1 MQDEFLV
8 AAAVAYVRYSSPAQS
23 AISIEAQIAE
33 IQKYCEVKGIRV
45 IKVYSEPK
53 QSARTEDRNIWQEM
67 MQDLREKKLP
77 VRYIVVHSVDR
88 WARDLADAAWYKKQL
103 EKLGYTLLSAKED
116 ISDNLIFAMY
126 AAIAEKYSERLSEE
140 IRTKNR
146 YVAKHAYF
154 LGGVPPFGFKLKE
167 IIDNE
172 GKKRKVYQVEQE
184 EAEIVRLIFQK
195 AANRE
200 SLTSIADWLNRSGIK
215 TQRGGC
221 WGKNTIYELL
231 RNERYKGTFVYGKG
245 SKRNYHADRPDAIRM
260 ENAIPAIVKSELWE
274 SVNSNRYKRRES
286 QYNYMLRGIAYCW
299 CGSPLV
305 GGKVGKEP
313 AYRCSNA
320 KNYHL
325 KGHIQIMASIL
336 EGRTWDALKATWLDR
351 DEKEIFDRMKERE
364 ILESVRDERTSEIVS
379 RIAEIDTKVN
389 NAVTSILEGSILN
402 TELSTEIANLKATR
416 ELLTE
421 ELRSMK
427 NESVHGIS
435 TEEFQKL
442 WREFRQLDKS
452 AVVQAM
458 ISSIRVS
465 KSKYIDITWRYPL

>member
-1 MQDEFLV
+1 M
-8 AAAVAYVRYSSPAQS
+8 ASAVAYVRYSSAAQS

-33 IQKYCEVKGIRV
+33 IQKYCEAKGIRV

-53 QSARTEDRNIWQEM
+53 QSARTEDRDIWQEM

-77 VRYIVVHSVDR
+77 VKYIVVHSVDR

-167 IIDNE
+167 ITDNE
-172 GKKRKVYQVEQE
+172 GKKRKVYQVEPK
-184 EAEIVRLIFQK
+184 EAEIVKSIFQK
-195 AANRE
+195 AANSE

-215 TQRGGC
+215 TKRRGQ

-231 RNERYKGTFVYGKG
+231 RNERYKGTYIYGKG
-245 SKRNYHADRPDAIRM
+245 TKHNYHADRPDAIRM
-260 ENAIPAIVKSELWE
+260 ENAIPTIVKPELWD
-274 SVNSNRYKRRES
+274 SINRNQSRRRDS
-286 QYNYMLRGIAYCW
+286 QYNYILRGLVHCW

-305 GGKVGKEP
+305 GGTVAKEP

-325 KGHIQIMASIL
+325 KGHIQIKANIL
-336 EGRTWDALKATWLDR
+336 ESRTWDALKAMWLDR
-351 DEKEIFDRMKERE
+351 DEKEIFNRMKERE
-364 ILESVRDERTSEIVS
+364 VLESVRDSKTSDIIS
-379 RIAEIDTKVN
+379 KIAEIDVKVN
-389 NAVTSILEGSILN
+389 NAVASILEGSILN
-402 TELSTEIANLKATR
+402 SELSTEIASLKSIR
-416 ELLTE
+416 ERLTE

-427 NESVHGIS
+427 NESAYGIS
-435 TEEFQKL
+435 AEEFQKL
-442 WREFRQLDKS
+442 WHEFRELDKS
-452 AVVQAM
+452 AVIQSL
-458 ISSIRVS
+458 ISHIRVS
-465 KSKYIDITWRYPL
+465 KTKYIDITWRYSL

>member
-1 MQDEFLV
+1 M
-8 AAAVAYVRYSSPAQS
+8 ASAIAYVRYSSAAQS

-33 IQKYCEVKGIRV
+33 IKKYCDNKDIRV

-53 QSARTEDRNIWQEM
+53 QSARTEDRDIWQEM

-77 VRYIVVHSVDR
+77 VQYIVVHSVDR

-154 LGGVPPFGFKLKE
+154 LGGVPPFGLKLRE
-167 IIDNE
+167 ITDNE
-172 GKKRKVYQVEQE
+172 GKKRKVYQVEPKE
-184 EAEIVRLIFQK
+184 SEIVKLIFQK

-215 TQRGGC
+215 TQRGGQ

-245 SKRNYHADRPDAIRM
+245 TKKNYHADRQDAIRI
-260 ENAIPAIVKSELWE
+260 ENAIPAIVESELWE
-274 SVNSNRYKRRES
+274 TVNSNRYRRRES
-286 QYNYMLRGIAYCW
+286 QYNYMLRGLAYCW
-299 CGSPLV
+299 CGSPMT

-336 EGRTWDALKATWLDR
+336 EGRVWDALKATWLDR
-351 DEKEIFDRMKERE
+351 DEKELFGRMKERE

-379 RIAEIDTKVN
+379 KIAEIDVKVS

-402 TELSTEIANLKATR
+402 TELSTEIANLKAAR
-416 ELLTE
+416 ERLTE

-427 NESVHGIS
+427 NESVHGLS
-435 TEEFQKL
+435 TEDFQKL
-442 WREFRQLDKS
+442 WYEFRQLEKS
-452 AVVQAM
+452 AVIQAM